1 MPNVVMEGTMMIL
14 DAMEG
19 VSGDELKEEN
29 FCSEKSTPCLVT
41 HYQHTGSEDSVL
53 ANNIEASVA
62 ST

>member
-1 MPNVVMEGTMMIL
+1 
-14 DAMEG
+14 MEG

-29 FCSEKSTPCLVT
+29 FCSEKLVLSTPCLVT
-41 HYQHTGSEDSVL
+41 HYQHTGSEDFVL